1 MVRGKIIAI
10 AVGLLVLGI
19 GLRLW
24 LGWRSAPK
32 VERGAPPP
40 AAVARAAPAV
50 RQGASGAPALPRSAM
65 PEASAAL
72 ETMASGPWGRN
83 PFLTPPEEAAL
94 TRQPAS
100 ADASPDFAPREVK
113 AILVSEGRRFAMIN
127 GHMVAEGD
135 YIGGERV
142 LEIRPRAVV
151 LGRGTRT
158 RTVEMRFPGT
168 PIRSRPGP
176 MGPPQEG
183 EGGRTSR

>member
-24 LGWRSAPK
+24 LGSRSAPPA
-32 VERGAPPP
+32 ERVSRP
-40 AAVARAAPAV
+40 AAAPAV
-50 RQGASGAPALPRSAM
+50 RQEASGAPALPRSAM
-65 PEASAAL
+65 PEVSAAL
-72 ETMASGPWGRN
+72 EAVAGGPWGRN

>member
-1 MVRGKIIAI
+1 
-10 AVGLLVLGI
+10 
-19 GLRLW
+19 
-24 LGWRSAPK
+24 
-32 VERGAPPP
+32 
-40 AAVARAAPAV
+40 
-50 RQGASGAPALPRSAM
+50 M

-72 ETMASGPWGRN
+72 EAVASGPWGRN
-83 PFLTPPEEAAL
+83 PLMTPPEEAAL

>member
-24 LGWRSAPK
+24 LGSRSAPPA
-32 VERGAPPP
+32 ERVSRP
-40 AAVARAAPAV
+40 AAPLAAPAV